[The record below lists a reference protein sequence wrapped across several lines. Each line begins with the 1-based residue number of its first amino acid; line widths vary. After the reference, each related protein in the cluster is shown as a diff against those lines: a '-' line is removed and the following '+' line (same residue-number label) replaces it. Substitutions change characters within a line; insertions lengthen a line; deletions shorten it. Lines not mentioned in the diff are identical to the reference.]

1 MLDFIDNTEEYKEI
15 IEVIIGDLR
24 KQYINIDVKKSNDN
38 SDHLS

>member
-15 IEVIIGDLR
+15 TEEIIGDLR
-24 KQYINIDVKKSNDN
+24 KQYIHIDVKKSNDN